1 MTTPVVRVGVIGAG
15 FVGSA
20 LIELLGDSSRS
31 VALVDAATSALEIV
45 GVAVNDSSKDR
56 PGISP
61 ELLTSDGAAL
71 AARKDMDILVELMG
85 GIEPARSYIETALK
99 NGVSVVTANKA

>member
-20 LIELLGDSSRS
+20 LIGLLSDPTRTG
-31 VALVDAATSALEIV
+31 ALVDAATASLEIV
-45 GVAVNDSSKDR
+45 GVAVKDVNKPR

-61 ELLTSDGAAL
+61 DLLSTDAAAL
-71 AARKDMDILVELMG
+71 AARADLA
-85 GIEPARSYIETALK
+85 PT
-99 NGVSVVTANKA
+99 